1 MPSIPSMYAGGSVD
15 YSGIKPAA
23 LIHVL
28 TVCPSRGSH
37 LSFDSVPYGSMQRKN
52 HLTTRT
58 RLKVSG
64 PICLLVLVASGCLES
79 PGNPDRAESTEPT
92 GQRGPLGQVVVA
104 EVKMIVWP
112 RTVHVQGN
120 LLSDE
125 RVIVGAKV
133 AGRIA
138 SLGED
143 TDHNPVDL
151 GSEVREGD
159 VLARLETEELELKV
173 QQAESQLEQV
183 RAALGLEKAQ
193 NDSQLDPSQGAV
205 RRAGKS
211 AVGRGAGQLESRQG
225 SGTRNGHFR

>member
-1 MPSIPSMYAGGSVD
+1 
-15 YSGIKPAA
+15 
-23 LIHVL
+23 
-28 TVCPSRGSH
+28 
-37 LSFDSVPYGSMQRKN
+37 MQRKN

-58 RLKVSG
+58 RLKVIG
-64 PICLLVLVASGCLES
+64 PVCLLVLVASGCLES
-79 PGNPDRAESTEPT
+79 HGNPDRAKSTEPT
-92 GQRGPLGQVVVA
+92 GQRGPLGRVVVA

-143 TDHNPVDL
+143 TNHNPVDL

-183 RAALGLEKAQ
+183 RATLGPGKGPERLPTRSVE
-193 NDSQLDPSQGAV
+193 GAV
-205 RRAGKS
+205 GGSGES